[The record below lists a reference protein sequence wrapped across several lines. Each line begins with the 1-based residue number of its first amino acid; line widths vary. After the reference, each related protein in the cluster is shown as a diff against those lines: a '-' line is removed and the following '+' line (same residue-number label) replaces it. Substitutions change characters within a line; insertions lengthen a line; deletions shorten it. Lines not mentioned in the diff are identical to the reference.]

1 MEPFR
6 FKNFALS
13 HGRSAQRIGT
23 DSVLLAAVVPLD
35 GVRRVLDIG
44 CGCGVIGFCVADR
57 LLCAGVEE
65 LEVVG
70 VDIDAASV
78 AEARENAA
86 MFPGRGKCDFEF
98 HHLSLQEYVREMRC
112 SCSGA
117 LHYDL
122 IVSNPPYFVH
132 SLKPED
138 ERRQLARHGDGSL
151 PFEELAEDASKLLS
165 PGGRLFVIL
174 PTVEAAEFD
183 AIASG
188 KLSLISRTEIQPT
201 PKKTVN
207 RIILGYASASEKDVQ
222 KSRILIRDSENE
234 FTENYRRIT
243 GGFYL

>member
-6 FKNFALS
+6 FRNFALS

-23 DSVLLAAVVPLD
+23 DSVLLAAVVPLA
-35 GVRRVLDIG
+35 GVRRVLDVG

-57 LLCAGVEE
+57 LLCAGVEGFD
-65 LEVVG
+65 VTG

-78 AEARENAA
+78 GEARENAEA
-86 MFPGRGKCDFEF
+86 FPTKGRCRFDFR
-98 HHLSLQEYVREMRC
+98 HASWQEYVGEEL
-112 SCSGA
+112 SGGNDA
-117 LHYDL
+117 QRYDL
-122 IVSNPPYFVH
+122 IVSNPPYFVN

-138 ERRQLARHGDGSL
+138 SRRQLARHGDGSL
-151 PFEELAEDASKLLS
+151 PFGELVDGAAKLLA
-165 PGGRLFVIL
+165 PGGQFFVIL
-174 PTVEAAEFD
+174 PTVEAGEFD